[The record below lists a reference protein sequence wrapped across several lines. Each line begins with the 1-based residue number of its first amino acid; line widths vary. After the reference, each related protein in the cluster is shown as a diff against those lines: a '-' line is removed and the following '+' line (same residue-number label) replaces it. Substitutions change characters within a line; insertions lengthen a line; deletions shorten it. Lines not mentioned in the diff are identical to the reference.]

1 MIKIDK
7 MIMDAR
13 REGNISKLEA
23 YQLVKARI
31 MEFKTRPNV
40 PDYTDEVEVSILQ
53 KMAKELKEDI
63 KLFTDNS
70 REEMLDQATKQLAYI
85 EEMLPEIPTEQDV
98 IDYVE
103 KNYPNGIEKSMMG
116 KVVKEVKSTLLG
128 IDGKTVAIVVKNH
141 LI

>member
-13 REGNISKLEA
+13 REGNINKLEA

-40 PDYTDEVEVSILQ
+40 PDYTDEVEVGILQ

-63 KLFTDNS
+63 KMYADNS

-85 EEMLPEIPTEQDV
+85 EEMLPEIPTEQDA

-116 KVVKEVKSTLLG
+116 KVVKEVKSSLLG
-128 IDGKTVAIVVKNH
+128 IDGKTVATVIKNH